1 MPYRLS
7 AKGERLLQ
15 FRPGSKTA
23 ATIDAAISRLDFL
36 RLTDWQKQVLVYL
49 EGREGFTTSHEIGL
63 DLKIFPR
70 AVSGIAYS
78 LYKRGLVDKKE

>member
-7 AKGERLLQ
+7 GFGERSL
-15 FRPGSKTA
+15 RA
-23 ATIDAAISRLDFL
+23 WHLDKNNSIIPT
-36 RLTDWQKQVLVYL
+36 LTNWQKQVLVYL

-63 DLKIFPR
+63 DLKLHPR